1 MGLENNISIR
11 YFYKLEDKLLKYF
24 PDGSI
29 VKTEKGLVSIF
40 QEDSE
45 TYLIHLDSGEIF
57 TIPERYYIKLGL
69 TPENLSE
76 LLLSWFSDNRFL
88 GIKVAGF
95 YFEGTRWISE
105 QLIVSG
111 IKLQR
116 PVGYSSVSLY
126 PDYTGIVPI
135 LCRSDEKDCNL
146 CDLAEVIEL
155 FVPTEED
162 IKYFKDIY
170 YPPSETRRL
179 LSP

>member
-1 MGLENNISIR
+1 MELKNIR
-11 YFYKLEDKLLKYF
+11 YFYRLEDKLLKYF
-24 PDGSI
+24 PDGSV

-40 QEDSE
+40 QEDLE
-45 TYLIHLDSGEIF
+45 TYFILLGSGEIS
-57 TIPERYYIKLGL
+57 TRSGQYIKLGL

-76 LLLSWFSDNRFL
+76 LLSSWFSDNRFL

-105 QLIVSG
+105 KLMVSG

-116 PVGYSSVSLY
+116 PIGYSSASLY
-126 PDYTGIVPI
+126 SDYTGIVPN
-135 LCRSDEKDCNL
+135 LYRSDEKDSNL
-146 CDLAEVIEL
+146 CDLDEVIEL